1 MKRMKPFLIA
11 IISLASSCISA
22 NELSPNNVKLW
33 EKRVDVKEFSV
44 IDKAQCDGH
53 LTLSLDRNTVA
64 KGDYAAEFS
73 VHNSADNLYFIV
85 DADFSCSASNKNDCI
100 SRDYLAYSPSVN
112 GTLSCWKYQGMTL
125 SIDDDGNVHFDSDNP
140 EEKARIEEAIKQI
153 KAKSSS

>member
-1 MKRMKPFLIA
+1 MRSILIA
-11 IISLASSCISA
+11 VISLASSCICA

-53 LTLSLDRNTVA
+53 LTLSLDRNTVT
-64 KGDYAAEFS
+64 KGDYVAKFS
-73 VHNSADNLYFIV
+73 VHDSADNLYFIV
-85 DADFSCSASNKNDCI
+85 DADFSCSAINKNDCI

-125 SIDDDGNVHFDSDNP
+125 SVDDDGNVHFDSDNP
-140 EEKARIEEAIKQI
+140 EEKARIEKAMKKI
-153 KAKSSS
+153 KAKSSI